1 MTNKNNKYQHMKIKN
16 LVIATSLIFSVSTFA
31 QKEELKTADKAF
43 KEGNSAEAKAV
54 LLQVEHKIVNA
65 TDDQKAQFYFLKG
78 SALFDLA
85 KKKIETGTNL
95 VEAAKAYNELIEA
108 ENISGIY
115 KYSTLAR
122 SSLIEVKNELFNG
135 ALEDDK
141 VKNYKESALKLYQ
154 VYQLDKRDSIMLY
167 YAAGTALNAQD
178 YDLALGYYNKLKD
191 INYSGKGQSYLAMNK
206 LNDKEDVFGSLKERD
221 DAVKLG
227 SHANPRTEAV
237 PSKRGDIY
245 KYIAQ
250 IYIQKGDVAAAKK
263 SVSDARRLNPGDN
276 SLLIAEAEL
285 YLKTNDIEMYKKL
298 ISQAIV
304 NNPND
309 ADLFYNLG
317 VISGQ
322 SKDANAKAEAEK
334 NYLKAIQINPQYKN
348 AYMNLAVLKLS
359 DDTELLNQMNKIT
372 GTSAADN
379 KKYDALKAKRLAMFK
394 SALPY
399 LEKAQ
404 ELFADDKDVKT
415 TLLNVYN
422 ALDMTDKYNALKAK
436 K

>member
-1 MTNKNNKYQHMKIKN
+1 M
-16 LVIATSLIFSVSTFA
+16 
-31 QKEELKTADKAF
+31 
-43 KEGNSAEAKAV
+43 
-54 LLQVEHKIVNA
+54 
-65 TDDQKAQFYFLKG
+65 
-78 SALFDLA
+78 
-85 KKKIETGTNL
+85 
-95 VEAAKAYNELIEA
+95 
-108 ENISGIY
+108 
-115 KYSTLAR
+115 
-122 SSLIEVKNELFNG
+122 
-135 ALEDDK
+135 
-141 VKNYKESALKLYQ
+141 
-154 VYQLDKRDSIMLY
+154 
-167 YAAGTALNAQD
+167 
-178 YDLALGYYNKLKD
+178 
-191 INYSGKGQSYLAMNK
+191 
-206 LNDKEDVFGSLKERD
+206 
-221 DAVKLG
+221 
-227 SHANPRTEAV
+227 V

-263 SVSDARRLNPGDN
+263 SVTDARRLNPNDN
-276 SLLIAEAEL
+276 SLIIAEAEL
-285 YLKTNDIEMYKKL
+285 YLKTNDLEMYKKL

-379 KKYDALKAKRLAMFK
+379 KKYDALKAKRLTMFK